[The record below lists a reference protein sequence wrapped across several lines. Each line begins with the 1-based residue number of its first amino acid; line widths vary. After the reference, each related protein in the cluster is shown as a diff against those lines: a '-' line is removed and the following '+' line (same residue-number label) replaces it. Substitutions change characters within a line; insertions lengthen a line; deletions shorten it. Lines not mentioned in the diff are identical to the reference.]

1 MMSDYWPPYV
11 SENLKKYSQVSYR
24 SLNASQHVSIY
35 ASWT

>member
-1 MMSDYWPPYV
+1 V

-24 SLNASQHVSIY
+24 SLNAYQQMSKY